1 MFYTQEVGVKSLEH
15 GNNFIKGVIK
25 TEQTINTN
33 GRNKEQTLTHQPEI
47 NNQSYRISEHL
58 SVITL
63 KSLNSLNHQ
72 KRDTGWVKKL
82 DSTSF
87 VSKKHVYG

>member
-1 MFYTQEVGVKSLEH
+1 MQEAGVKPLEH

-25 TEQTINTN
+25 TEQTIKTN

-47 NNQSYRISEHL
+47 NKQSYRISAHL

-63 KSLNSLNHQ
+63 KGLNSLNHQ

-82 DSTSF
+82 DSTTF
-87 VSKKHVYG
+87 VSKKHV